1 MGQILAGRK
10 FYYNELQLPGCFQAI
25 GQPVLLSV
33 LKELYM
39 GLLNQLKNLTVYLV
53 FLFFIYFFL
62 FGNEEILNLLG
73 LGLQEEW
80 TRVFDVFIGILLE
93 AIPFILIGVF
103 ISSIIQVFFKEEQ
116 IKKLIPKKPLPAF
129 LAAIT
134 IAIITPVCECAIIPV
149 VRKLIQK
156 GVPIHAGVTILIGAP
171 ILNFIVFGSTY
182 YAFQDDPFIYFGRIV
197 ICLLTAAIVSF
208 IIYIYF
214 SKENILKNQKS
225 DFQSLDIPQNVRGDS
240 KLKGI
245 LHHSANE
252 FFIVGKY
259 FMVGALLA
267 SVAQVFI
274 SETAMLNATQN
285 TIIGTAFMMGLAFVL
300 SLCSE
305 ADAFVAASFS
315 SMVPSESLLAFLV
328 FGPIIDLKNTLVML
342 SSFKLRFV
350 LLFTIA
356 VVIVV
361 MMLSIGSGIYLRG
374 NGLIP

>member
-1 MGQILAGRK
+1 M
-10 FYYNELQLPGCFQAI
+10 
-25 GQPVLLSV
+25 
-33 LKELYM
+33 
-39 GLLNQLKNLTVYLV
+39 
-53 FLFFIYFFL
+53 
-62 FGNEEILNLLG
+62 
-73 LGLQEEW
+73 
-80 TRVFDVFIGILLE
+80 
-93 AIPFILIGVF
+93 
-103 ISSIIQVFFKEEQ
+103 
-116 IKKLIPKKPLPAF
+116 
-129 LAAIT
+129 AAIT

-208 IIYIYF
+208 IIYIHF

-342 SSFKLRFV
+342 SSFKLKFV